1 MDLLG
6 LPLST
11 LGPLYAA
18 VAGAVVVLYLLKL
31 RRRRVP
37 VPSSRLWAR
46 VLQPKPA
53 SNLFAMLKRLLSLLL
68 QLVLFGLIIAA
79 LGDPRLKGAAAAGR
93 SIVVLVD
100 GSASM
105 KATDV
110 PGTRARQGRDAVLR
124 MVREMG
130 PADRMLLAQM
140 DAEVTTLTPMT
151 DDPAELEA
159 ALRNYAPR
167 DTGADLAKGLRFGL
181 DALQGAT
188 SPELVV
194 VGDGAYDPP
203 RDAGGEV
210 RLGRVPL
217 RFVGVGRRGRNV
229 GITAFAARRYPLD
242 KSRYEVLVELRSWS
256 DRTERVEL
264 TLSADGAPVDASRL
278 TLEPGASVQ
287 RVLPD
292 RTGADGTLEASVRFE
307 DGSRDDLPADD
318 RAYATLP
325 ERRRARVLSVTE
337 GNRYLEAALLLDDYL
352 DVVEATPAEAT
363 ARLQSER
370 FDVVIF
376 DKVTAPVPPGTG
388 VIWLR
393 PEGPDAPMERA
404 PGYAQAPAGTALRF
418 EHVAQSHPV
427 VRFASDLEEGH
438 VGRIVRYTPTA
449 ADRVIASS
457 AAGPMLIAGERRGGR
472 FVLMSFDVR
481 ESDVALL
488 ISWPVMI
495 LNAIDWFTGEDPAYL
510 SSFRTGEVWRVPVA
524 AGVER
529 ATVEPPH
536 GPRFTASVFEGRAVF
551 LGAEAGFYRVHSGD
565 EHRLA
570 AGNLID
576 ARESD
581 CRPSAT
587 LTVGPTRATA
597 PIRGRAG
604 VRREVWV
611 YLLALAL
618 CLLTVE
624 WVTWHRRITV

>member
-31 RRRRVP
+31 RRRRVA
-37 VPSSRLWAR
+37 VASAKLWAR
-46 VLQPKPA
+46 VLAPKPA
-53 SNLFAMLKRLLSLLL
+53 SSLFAMLKRLISLLL
-68 QLVLFGLIIAA
+68 QLILFGLLVAA
-79 LGDPRLKGAAAAGR
+79 LGDPRARGAAAAGR
-93 SIVVLVD
+93 TLVVLLD

-110 PGTRARQGRDAVLR
+110 PGTRARQAREAVR
-124 MVREMG
+124 RIVREMG

-140 DAEVTTLTPMT
+140 DAEVTTLAPMT

-159 ALRNYAPR
+159 ALAGYAPR
-167 DTGADLAKGLRFGL
+167 DTGVDLARGLRFGL
-181 DALQGAT
+181 DVLQRHA

-194 VGDGAYDPP
+194 VGDGAYDATG
-203 RDAGGEV
+203 DVG
-210 RLGRVPL
+210 LGNVPL
-217 RFVGVGRRGRNV
+217 RFVGVGRRGRNL

-242 KSRYEVLVELRSWS
+242 KSRYEVLVEVRSWS
-256 DRTERVEL
+256 DRPERIEL
-264 TLSADGAPVDASRL
+264 TLSADGTPVDTSRL
-278 TLEPGASVQ
+278 AIEPGATIQ

-292 RTGADGTLEASVRFE
+292 RTGADGTLEARLTFE
-307 DGSRDDLPADD
+307 DGSHDDLPADD

-325 ERRRARVLSVTE
+325 ARRRARVLSVTE

-352 DVVEATPAEAT
+352 DVVEATPAEAP
-363 ARLQSER
+363 ARLRAEH

-376 DKVTAPVPPGTG
+376 DKVTAPVPPGTSAL
-388 VIWLR
+388 WLR
-393 PEGPDAPMERA
+393 PEGPDAPLA
-404 PGYAQAPAGTALRF
+404 YTPGYAQAPAGTALRF
-418 EHVAQSHPV
+418 EHVVRAHPL

-438 VGRIVRYTPTA
+438 IGRIVRYAPTN
-449 ADRVIASS
+449 ADGVVASS
-457 AAGPMLIAGERRGGR
+457 AAGPLLIAGERGGGR
-472 FVLMSFDVR
+472 FVVMSFDVR

-488 ISWPVMI
+488 VSWPVMV

-510 SSFRTGEVWRVPVA
+510 SSFRTGDVWRVPVA

-529 ATVEPPH
+529 ASVEPPT

-551 LGAEAGFYRVHSGD
+551 LGTDAGFYRVHAGD

-570 AGNLID
+570 AGNLVD
-576 ARESD
+576 PRESD
-581 CRPSAT
+581 CRPHPT
-587 LTVGPTRATA
+587 LDVHGVRATA
-597 PIRGRAG
+597 PRPGRAG
-604 VRREVWV
+604 VRRELWV

-618 CLLTVE
+618 ALLLIE